1 MSDTFSTRAYYWAD
15 ALKSATTAANAWH
28 NENVLLGWG
37 DSVSLVME
45 QVERYVALARRSIQN
60 PQSFKDVRDFDAQM
74 RTYVES
80 IYAQIKTP
88 APKWT
93 DPVWET
99 LNDLRDGAKEVA
111 QEVGKPI
118 AFGAGAALVLVGAL
132 YLLSRKL

>member
-28 NENVLLGWG
+28 RENVLLSWG
-37 DSVSLVME
+37 DSVSIAMKN
-45 QVERYVALARRSIQN
+45 VEGLANKARAAIQN
-60 PQSFKDVRDFDAQM
+60 PQRFPTVEAFDATV
-74 RTYVES
+74 RAYVEGV
-80 IYAQIKTP
+80 YAQIKTP

-93 DPVWET
+93 DPIWET
-99 LNDLRDGAKEVA
+99 KDDLIDGAKEVA

-118 AFGAGAALVLVGAL
+118 AFGAGAALVLLGAL